1 MIVIDGFNLPF
12 VNNDWWS
19 ILAKGLF
26 GSGSEGVPSIRA
38 QQPINEFQPII
49 EYKIQQWSCK
59 TVLPNII
66 DSLTRTP
73 AETVTFV
80 PIETFGPNF
89 KVYVKF

>member
-1 MIVIDGFNLPF
+1 
-12 VNNDWWS
+12 
-19 ILAKGLF
+19 
-26 GSGSEGVPSIRA
+26 
-38 QQPINEFQPII
+38 
-49 EYKIQQWSCK
+49 
-59 TVLPNII
+59 LPNII